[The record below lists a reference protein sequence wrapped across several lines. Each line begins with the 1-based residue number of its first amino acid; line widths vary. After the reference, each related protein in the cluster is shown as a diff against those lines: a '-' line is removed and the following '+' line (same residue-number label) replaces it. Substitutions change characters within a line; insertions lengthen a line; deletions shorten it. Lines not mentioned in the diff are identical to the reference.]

1 MPQKSMK
8 GLVLKWFSMACDIIT
23 AAAIQC
29 PGGPLNIKQMIID
42 MTIEQIRNYTPIYF

>member
-1 MPQKSMK
+1 
-8 GLVLKWFSMACDIIT
+8 MACIT
-23 AAAIQC
+23 IKPVNYQC